1 MKKIY
6 YTLLLVCIA
15 IGFTACKKD
24 MGFEN
29 FDVEGQ
35 FKKDTT
41 AIRAFAVANNIPIVK
56 DPKYNIFYQIIE
68 PGSGAELNN
77 LSTITVNYKGR
88 LLDGS
93 VFDDTTTK
101 GPVTFAL
108 NGAISG
114 WQIGIPLIR
123 KGGKIRLLIPSFYGY
138 GNQARERIP
147 ASSVLDFDVELV
159 DVR

>member
-1 MKKIY
+1 MKKIN
-6 YTLLLVCIA
+6 YTLLLFCLA

-41 AIRAFAVANNIPIVK
+41 AIRAFAVANKIPIVK

-68 PGSGAELNN
+68 PGSGAEINN
-77 LSTITVNYKGR
+77 LSTVIVNYKGR
-88 LLDGS
+88 FLDGS
-93 VFDDTTTK
+93 SFDQSK
-101 GPVTFAL
+101 GPTDISL
-108 NGAISG
+108 QNSISG

-123 KGGKIRLLIPSFYGY
+123 KGGKIRLLLPSFYGY
-138 GNQARERIP
+138 GNQANERIP
-147 ASSVLDFDVELV
+147 ANSVLDFDVEIV
-159 DVR
+159 DVK

>member
-1 MKKIY
+1 MKKIN
-6 YTLLLVCIA
+6 YTLLLFCLA
-15 IGFTACKKD
+15 ICFTACKKD

-41 AIRAFAVANNIPIVK
+41 AIRAFAMANKIPIVK

-93 VFDDTTTK
+93 VFDETTK